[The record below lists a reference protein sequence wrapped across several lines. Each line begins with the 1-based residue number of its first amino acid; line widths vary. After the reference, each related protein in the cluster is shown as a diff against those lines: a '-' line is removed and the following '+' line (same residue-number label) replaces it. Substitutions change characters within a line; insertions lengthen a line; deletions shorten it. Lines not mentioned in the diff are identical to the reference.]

1 MRQILSLIS
10 ALVLGFAAF
19 GTAQAA
25 PRGTFVAAL
34 ATPLAEPRQ
43 EIVDGVLWKC
53 AGERCAAPSEGSRPL
68 LVCQR
73 VAKTFGAVAR
83 FTTPSGEL
91 SSEDLSRCNG
101 QG

>member
-1 MRQILSLIS
+1 MRRLPIVLS
-10 ALVLGFAAF
+10 ALGFAAL

-25 PRGTFVAAL
+25 PRGNYIAAL
-34 ATPLAEPRQ
+34 ATPLAAPRQ

-53 AGERCAAPSEGSRPL
+53 AGERCAAPSEGARAV

-73 VAKTFGAVAR
+73 VARTFGAVAR

>member
-1 MRQILSLIS
+1 MRSIPILLS
-10 ALVLGFAAF
+10 ALTLGFVAA
-19 GTAQAA
+19 GPAQAA
-25 PRGTFVAAL
+25 PRGSYVAAL
-34 ATPLAEPRQ
+34 ATPLAAPRQ

-53 AGERCAAPSEGSRPL
+53 AAERCAAPSEGSRPV

-73 VAKTFGAVAR
+73 VAKAFGAVAR

-91 SSEDLSRCNG
+91 SSEELSRCNG